1 MEVSKV
7 RTVRGYRAMLGVLA
21 ALLLS
26 LPAHAAWK
34 TMATPP
40 VPTGSAAAESIN
52 GLIYVAGGA
61 SASGKNSTL
70 PAFNPTTKTWTTLA
84 RMPLTLYQGDGAGGI
99 NSQPYVAGG
108 WKRYLPPHVLLK
120 DDPPSHPWA
129 PLPALPHP

>member
-26 LPAHAAWK
+26 LPANAAWK

-52 GLIYVAGGA
+52 GIIYVAGGA
-61 SASGKNSTL
+61 TASGSNSTL
-70 PAFNPTTKTWTTLA
+70 LAFNPPTNTWTMFA
-84 RMPLTLYQGDGAGGI
+84 SMPLTLYQGDEAGVI
-99 NSQPYVAGG
+99 KRHLYVAARGNG
-108 WKRYLPPHVLLK
+108 PLPPSVLLK
-120 DDPPSHPWA
+120 YD
-129 PLPALPHP
+129 